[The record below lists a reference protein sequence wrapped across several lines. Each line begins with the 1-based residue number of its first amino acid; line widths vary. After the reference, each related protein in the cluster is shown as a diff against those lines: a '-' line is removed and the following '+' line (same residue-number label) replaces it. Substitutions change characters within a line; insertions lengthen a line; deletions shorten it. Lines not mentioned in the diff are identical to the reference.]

1 MPEHEKMP
9 ELVSYFEHTY
19 IRGRR
24 LRGRG
29 PHYGPAIFPIPL
41 WNQYAAAGDGIAR
54 TTNIVEG
61 WHYGMQSL
69 FMCNHPNLWLLLE
82 GLQKDCQKQ
91 KAAFL
96 QGVTGVQ
103 EVSVKR
109 YTVT

>member
-1 MPEHEKMP
+1 
-9 ELVSYFEHTY
+9 
-19 IRGRR
+19 
-24 LRGRG
+24 
-29 PHYGPAIFPIPL
+29 
-41 WNQYAAAGDGIAR
+41 
-54 TTNIVEG
+54 
-61 WHYGMQSL
+61 MQSL

-109 YTVT
+109 YRNLIERVKRAVEGYNRTDVLTYIRAISHLSHN